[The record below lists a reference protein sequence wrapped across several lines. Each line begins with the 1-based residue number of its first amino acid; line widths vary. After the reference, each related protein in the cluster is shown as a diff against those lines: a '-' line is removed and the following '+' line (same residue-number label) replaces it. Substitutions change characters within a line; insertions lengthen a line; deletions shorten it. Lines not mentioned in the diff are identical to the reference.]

1 MTNPIFAGF
10 HLMKSNI
17 IFLTLFF
24 LAGLSN
30 LSAQDPPEEH
40 KVRFRTLGWQVAADD
55 LLYELKHHDSSIS
68 VTEAARS
75 IFFEAP
81 KEKQIVFYR
90 LVPGPDD
97 KEVREIAA
105 TVDISK
111 AGPMPLLLFMADPAA
126 PNHYLVTASA
136 DDPKAFPFPSAR
148 FINLTAEDLNGSYG
162 VQKFN
167 LPRKGIVQLDPRL
180 NPNGGPQG
188 LLATVS
194 RDTPQGPQLL
204 YNTNWVVRPNYRTL
218 VFIFPQ
224 DKRTSVMRITDDN
237 SMLQVRPNK

>member
-40 KVRFRTLGWQVAADD
+40 RVRFRTLGWQVAADD

-81 KEKQIVFYR
+81 KGKQIVFYR

-148 FINLTAEDLNGSYG
+148 FINLTAEDLKVTYG
-162 VQKFN
+162 DDKFV
-167 LPRKGIVQLDPRL
+167 LQHKGIVLKDSHL
-180 NPNGGPQG
+180 NPKGGPQG
-188 LLATVS
+188 LLTTIS

-204 YNTNWVVRPNYRTL
+204 YRNNWVVRPNYRTL
-218 VFIFPQ
+218 VFIFSQ
-224 DKRTSVMRITDDN
+224 DKRPCVMRITDVDL
-237 SMLQVRPNK
+237 MFQVPPNK